1 MKKKRVCI
9 FSYFDE
15 DGKVGL
21 DTIWLVKKLKEIS
34 MYLIFV
40 SNGPVDCVTINKIVD
55 SVMIRGNTG
64 LDGGAY
70 KAVMKKYDNIINKY
84 DELILCN
91 STFFGPFVS
100 FQSILDDMENKKCDF
115 YGLVPW
121 RTDGDD
127 YIQSYFM
134 IFKDNVFK
142 SKEFKMFFDKYINEQ
157 TISYSEICFY
167 FERELQYFLKRKGF
181 KSNTYI
187 SNHMPSPYEYPYELL
202 LNGLPIIKKKCF
214 NNDYNYCNREEL
226 LNCLT
231 YIYHK
236 NAYNVD
242 YILQWVNMKWNW
254 NINKKE
260 ILCHKIKNIKKTPL
274 IISSDRNDLEKFYNS
289 NTDIYIY
296 GAGKRAVRLL
306 QTLKFNG
313 MTSKIRGIFVSDM
326 VGVAQELEGFP
337 VCKYDEDKIING
349 AGIIIALNTLNSE
362 EVSRNI
368 KYNNILYLTRFR

>member
-260 ILCHKIKNIKKTPL
+260 ILCHKIKNIKKAPL